1 MFRRPEIRYGT
12 TPEPDT
18 PYRRARQAW
27 DNRMGL
33 LAVTGRRVWTLALVE
48 GGVIAVLAAALV
60 WQGARGQVVPW
71 VVEVDQFG
79 EARTVGPANADFKPS
94 DFMIAARLERFIEEV
109 RSVSSDPVVVT
120 RNWLSA
126 YQFTTDRGAAAL
138 TAYGKTNDPR
148 ERVGKEQVSVDVT
161 NVLRASPTSFRVAW
175 TERHYQDGALAATE
189 RWSAILTL
197 VDRPTNKVDRLKTN
211 PLHLYVDAIDWSKE
225 MTP

>member
-1 MFRRPEIRYGT
+1 MFRRPEIRYGA

-27 DNRMGL
+27 DDRLGH
-33 LAVTGRRVWTLALVE
+33 LAVTGRRVWTLALIE

-71 VVEVDQFG
+71 VVEVDRFG
-79 EARTVGPANADFKPS
+79 EARTVGPATADFEPS
-94 DFMIAARLERFIEEV
+94 DFIIAARLERFIDEV

-126 YQFTTDRGAAAL
+126 YRFTTENGAAAL
-138 TAYGKTNDPR
+138 TAYGKLNDPR
-148 ERVGKEQVSVDVT
+148 ERVGKEQVSVEVSS
-161 NVLRASPTSFRVAW
+161 VLRASPTSFRVAW
-175 TERHYQDGALAATE
+175 IERHYQNGALATTE

-197 VDRPTNKVDRLKTN
+197 VDRPTNKVERLKTN

-225 MTP
+225 MTS

>member
-1 MFRRPEIRYGT
+1 MFRRSEIRYGT

-27 DNRMGL
+27 DDRMGQ

-71 VVEVDQFG
+71 VVEVDRFG
-79 EARTVGPANADFKPS
+79 EARTVGPATADFKPS
-94 DFMIAARLERFIEEV
+94 DFVIAARLERFIDEV

-126 YQFTTDRGAAAL
+126 YQFTTDKGAAAL

-148 ERVGKEQVSVDVT
+148 ERVGKEQVSIDVT
-161 NVLRASPTSFRVAW
+161 NVLRASPTSFRIAW
-175 TERHYQDGALAATE
+175 IERHYQDGALASTE
-189 RWSAILTL
+189 RWAAILTL
-197 VDRPTNKVDRLKTN
+197 VDRPTNKVERLKTN

>member
-18 PYRRARQAW
+18 PYRRAKQVW
-27 DNRMGL
+27 DDREGR
-33 LAVTGRRVWTLALVE
+33 LAVTGARAWAVALVQ
-48 GGVIAVLAAALV
+48 GGVIAALAGALV
-60 WQGARGQVVPW
+60 WQGARGHVVPW
-71 VVEVDQFG
+71 VVEVDRFG
-79 EARTVGPANADFKPS
+79 EARTVGPATADFKPS
-94 DFMIAARLERFIEEV
+94 DFVIAARLQRFIEEV

-126 YQFTTDRGAAAL
+126 YQFTTDKGAAAL
-138 TAYGKTNDPR
+138 TAYGKINDPR
-148 ERVGKEQVSVDVT
+148 ERVGKEQVSIDVT
-161 NVLRASPTSFRVAW
+161 SVLRASPTSFRIAW
-175 TERHYQDGALAATE
+175 IERRYQDGALAGTE

-197 VDRPTNKVDRLKTN
+197 VDRPTNKVERLKNN

>member
-1 MFRRPEIRYGT
+1 MFKRPEIRYGA

-27 DNRMGL
+27 DDREGR
-33 LAVTGRRVWTLALVE
+33 LAVTGRRAWTLALVE
-48 GGVIAVLAAALV
+48 AAAIAVLAGGLV

-71 VVEVDQFG
+71 VVEVDRFG
-79 EARTVGPANADFKPS
+79 ETRTVGPATADFKPS
-94 DFMIAARLERFIEEV
+94 DFLVGARLAKFIEET

-126 YQFTTDRGAAAL
+126 YDLTTQNGARAL
-138 TAYGKTNDPR
+138 SAYAQANDPR
-148 ERVGKEQVSVDVT
+148 ERVGKEQVSVEILS
-161 NVLRASPTSFRVAW
+161 VLRASPTSFRLTW
-175 TERHYQDGALAATE
+175 LERTYRDGALAGTE

-197 VDRPTNKVDRLKTN
+197 VDRPTRRVDLLKKN
-211 PLHLYVDAIDWSKE
+211 PLHTYVDAIDWSKE

>member
-27 DNRMGL
+27 DDRMGL
-33 LAVTGRRVWTLALVE
+33 LAVTGRRVWTLALIE
-48 GGVIAVLAAALV
+48 GCVIAVLAAALV

-79 EARTVGPANADFKPS
+79 EARTVGPATADFKPS

-175 TERHYQDGALAATE
+175 TERHYQDGALTATE

-197 VDRPTNKVDRLKTN
+197 VDRPTTKVDRLKTN

>member
-18 PYRRARQAW
+18 PYRRARQVW
-27 DNRMGL
+27 DDREGR
-33 LAVTGRRVWTLALVE
+33 LAVTGRRAWAVALVQ
-48 GGVIAVLAAALV
+48 GGVIAVLAGALV

-71 VVEVDQFG
+71 VVEVDRFG
-79 EARTVGPANADFKPS
+79 EARTVGPATADFKPS

-120 RNWLSA
+120 DNWLSA
-126 YQFTTDRGAAAL
+126 YRFTTDKGAAAL

-161 NVLRASPTSFRVAW
+161 NVLRASPTSFRIAW
-175 TERHYQDGALAATE
+175 TERHYQDGALASTE

-197 VDRPTNKVDRLKTN
+197 VDRPTNKVDRLKAN

>member
-27 DNRMGL
+27 DDRLGQ

-60 WQGARGQVVPW
+60 WQGARGQIVPW
-71 VVEVDQFG
+71 VVEVDRLG
-79 EARTVGPANADFKPS
+79 EARTVGPATADFKPS
-94 DFMIAARLERFIEEV
+94 DFLIAARLERFIEEV

-126 YQFTTDRGAAAL
+126 YQFTTDKGAAAL

-148 ERVGKEQVSVDVT
+148 ERVGKEQVSVEVS

-175 TERHYQDGALAATE
+175 IERHYRDGALASTE

-197 VDRPTNKVDRLKTN
+197 VDRPTNKVERLKTN

-225 MTP
+225 MTT

>member
-27 DNRMGL
+27 DDREGR
-33 LAVTGRRVWTLALVE
+33 LAVTGRRAWVVALVQ

-60 WQGARGQVVPW
+60 WQGARGHVVPW
-71 VVEVDQFG
+71 VVEVDRFG
-79 EARTVGPANADFKPS
+79 EARTVGPATADFKPS
-94 DFMIAARLERFIEEV
+94 DFIIAARLERFIEEV

-126 YQFTTDRGAAAL
+126 YQFTTDKGAAAL
-138 TAYGKTNDPR
+138 TAFGKTNDPR

-175 TERHYQDGALAATE
+175 IERHYQDGALASTE

-197 VDRPTNKVDRLKTN
+197 VDRPTNRVERLKLN

>member
-12 TPEPDT
+12 SPEPDT
-18 PYRRARQAW
+18 PYRRAKQAW
-27 DNRMGL
+27 DDREGR
-33 LAVTGRRVWTLALVE
+33 LAVTGTRAWTVALVQ
-48 GGVIAVLAAALV
+48 GGVIVALVGALV
-60 WQGARGQVVPW
+60 WQGARGQIVPW
-71 VVEVDQFG
+71 VVEVDRFG
-79 EARTVGPANADFKPS
+79 EARTVGPATADFKPS
-94 DFMIAARLERFIEEV
+94 DFMIAARLQRFIEEV

-175 TERHYQDGALAATE
+175 TERRYQDGALVATE

-197 VDRPTNKVDRLKTN
+197 VDRPTNKVERLKTN